1 VGKRSENAS
10 MQTLK
15 LNLGCG
21 ERHLA
26 GYVNVDK
33 YGNPDL
39 RHDLEEFPWPWAD
52 NSVTEIQLIHVLE
65 HLGQSTDVYLGI
77 IREIYRVCQ
86 PGARIRIV
94 VPHYRHELFFDDPTH
109 VRAITPM
116 GIQLFSQRLNRIW
129 IEQGAANSP
138 LGLQLGVNF
147 ELRNTIFYPSQ
158 DWFRLHPE
166 QPVNFELL
174 VRESSIYNNLLEQYE
189 MDVEVIKEVT
199 SATAP
204 LENI

>member
-1 VGKRSENAS
+1 MGRHSAIGS
-10 MQTLK
+10 MQSLK

-39 RHDLEEFPWPWAD
+39 RCDLEELPWPWAD

-65 HLGQSTDVYLGI
+65 HLGQSTDVYLDI

-86 PGARIRIV
+86 HGARIRIV

-116 GIQLFSQRLNRIW
+116 GIQLFSQRLNRMW
-129 IEQGAANSP
+129 IEQGVANSP
-138 LGLQLGVNF
+138 LGLHLGVNL
-147 ELRNTIFYPSQ
+147 ELKNTIFYPSQ

-166 QPVNFELL
+166 QPVDFKLL

-189 MDVEVIKEVT
+189 MDVEVIK
-199 SATAP
+199 TAEEITP
-204 LENI
+204 TPQNT